1 MDKKLIFATVWP
13 SFFFEAAIGHI
24 GIPATYI
31 LEGLLL
37 LFPPASFY
45 TTEQWS
51 KDNTKADSVSPSPK
65 GNLQKNILHKPQS
78 KLGSWVVTTIAPHC
92 FLTNTIWRQIDWA
105 F

>member
-37 LFPPASFY
+37 LFPQPLSILLNNEARTTLKPTLSLRLPKETYKRTFY
-45 TTEQWS
+45 T
-51 KDNTKADSVSPSPK
+51 NHSP
-65 GNLQKNILHKPQS
+65 N
-78 KLGSWVVTTIAPHC
+78 
-92 FLTNTIWRQIDWA
+92 
-105 F
+105 